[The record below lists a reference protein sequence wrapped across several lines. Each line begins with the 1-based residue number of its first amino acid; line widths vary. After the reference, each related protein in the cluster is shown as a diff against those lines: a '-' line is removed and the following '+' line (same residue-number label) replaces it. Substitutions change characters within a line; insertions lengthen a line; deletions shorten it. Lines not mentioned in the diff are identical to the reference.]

1 MTTSPVN
8 NELPRYSIN
17 LDSLKGL
24 DVSEAKE
31 RIKGTRCHDVI
42 VVDSFDFGISEEYP
56 NPVVLVTIDNEG
68 KIDKIKPSVN

>member
-31 RIKGTRCHDVI
+31 RIKGTRWHDVI
-42 VVDSFDFGISEEYP
+42 VVDSFGFGISEEYP